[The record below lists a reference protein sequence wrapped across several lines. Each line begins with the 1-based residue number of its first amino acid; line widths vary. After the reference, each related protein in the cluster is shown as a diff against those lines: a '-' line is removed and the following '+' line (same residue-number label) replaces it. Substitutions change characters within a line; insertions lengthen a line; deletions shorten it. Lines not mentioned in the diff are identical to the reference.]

1 MTSLLVLGGATY
13 GMKTQA
19 VVNRL
24 IGTAL
29 DLGITRIDTANGREL
44 IINSKI
50 GLPNPSE
57 FTPEGIRQSVEKSL
71 RRLRI
76 DRLGTLFVH
85 SLNSDYLTQKN
96 IEAMELLREQGKI
109 TKIGYA
115 GDGSNLS
122 AAINIPSF
130 DDFMATFSI
139 IDQSNSDDIR
149 VDPPTC
155 DVYFKLAM
163 GQAVWSSLQ
172 WKGRLKSSKTLRT
185 LFIKPLNQILGSTTA
200 KDSRNLNQRWVLK
213 IFHRHF

>member
-139 IDQSNSDDIR
+139 IDQSTLTIFGWTHR
-149 VDPPTC
+149 LATC
-155 DVYFKLAM
+155 ISNWQWDKQF
-163 GQAVWSSLQ
+163 GQACNG
-172 WKGRLKSSKTLRT
+172 KGVSK
-185 LFIKPLNQILGSTTA
+185 
-200 KDSRNLNQRWVLK
+200 VLK
-213 IFHRHF
+213 HFVHFSSNP